1 MKSSGNYQ
9 HTQIASHYQA
19 SKNMDYPSSNKAIL
33 ASAAAAAAAPNKPNQ
48 SCEPSTTY
56 DPLTAQTSPNALLY
70 SPNEMLNHLGGQ
82 PQLETLL
89 ELIYDVVI
97 APPDVPN
104 KE

>member
-1 MKSSGNYQ
+1 MKSNSVGKDAAANYQ

-19 SKNMDYPSSNKAIL
+19 NKNMDYPSSNKTML
-33 ASAAAAAAAPNKPNQ
+33 AAAAAVAAPNKQNQ
-48 SCEPSTTY
+48 PSAVY
-56 DPLTAQTSPNALLY
+56 DPLSAQTSLY